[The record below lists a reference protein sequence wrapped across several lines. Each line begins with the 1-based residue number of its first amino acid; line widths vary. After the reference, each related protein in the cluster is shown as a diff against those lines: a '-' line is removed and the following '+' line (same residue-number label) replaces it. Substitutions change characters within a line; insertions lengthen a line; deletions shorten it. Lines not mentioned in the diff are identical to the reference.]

1 MNRIQNNKG
10 LTVIELLLVA
20 LMTTIVTAAGLE
32 FFIRVNQQYISQED
46 ISEMQ
51 QNIRASV
58 EEISRE
64 VRMAGFN
71 TPDTVVS
78 YSLINLAGHPDTLTI
93 NRDTLS
99 IRYYIDES
107 DTLHPMLMKEIN
119 GAPEIY
125 ADDISD
131 FQITQVSPG
140 VLRIS
145 ITANSFKN
153 DDQIMSGH
161 KFARTLSQVVS
172 VRNAN

>member
-1 MNRIQNNKG
+1 MNRLKNTKG

-51 QNIRASV
+51 QNIRASI

-64 VRMAGFN
+64 IRMAGFN

-78 YSLINLAGHPDTLTI
+78 YALVNLTGHPDTLTI

-99 IRYYIDES
+99 IRYYVDES
-107 DTLHPMLMKEIN
+107 DTLHPMLMKETN
-119 GAPEIY
+119 GAAEVY

-131 FQITQVSPG
+131 FQIAQVSPT

-145 ITANSFKN
+145 ITANTMKS
-153 DDQIMSGH
+153 DDQIMGGH
-161 KFARTLSQVVS
+161 KFARTLTQVVS
-172 VRNAN
+172 LRNTN